1 MSKKVKRTSTKNR
14 ELSVKIITVVLIAAT
29 VLGLVI
35 PLVTA

>member
-1 MSKKVKRTSTKNR
+1 MSKKVKRTSAKNR